1 MGAGASA
8 GLPAAA
14 PIDAEAVAAEVA
26 ACLRD
31 DLHDDTA
38 KLETGVR
45 AETRTVLQHLQ
56 YFKEHR
62 EKMDKLF
69 ATVSPEGDVLRH
81 EAFDAALAPRMRQQ
95 KPGGGVV
102 ETLGDVYAG
111 AEAAKVV
118 FDAAIT
124 RAAADAGLAPDAVV
138 LPPLKGAK
146 RAAEK
151 AADDYAEYYA

>member
-1 MGAGASA
+1 MGAGAST

-31 DLHDDTA
+31 DLPDDAA
-38 KLETGVR
+38 KPETGVR

-69 ATVSPEGDVLRH
+69 AAVSPEGDVLRH
-81 EAFDAALAPRMRQQ
+81 KAFDAALAPRMRQQ

-111 AEAAKVV
+111 AEAAIGGESSARGRQGRKFEV
-118 FDAAIT
+118 
-124 RAAADAGLAPDAVV
+124 ADGRR
-138 LPPLKGAK
+138 LPA
-146 RAAEK
+146 RRHAEIGRRQV
-151 AADDYAEYYA
+151 